1 VYASA
6 VSHLI
11 AVECLLKHKTPHN
24 FTIGDHFDP
33 FGPLQDTRKKEE
45 KLGRVFAD
53 EGDVMEEHERDK
65 VEQNALQVSVEN
77 PALLMTSFSIFS

>member
-1 VYASA
+1 MSRCGRCVLYM
-6 VSHLI
+6 
-11 AVECLLKHKTPHN
+11 LLPPIKC
-24 FTIGDHFDP
+24 FDQLNL
-33 FGPLQDTRKKEE
+33 FGHSQDTRKKEE

-77 PALLMTSFSIFS
+77 PSLPMREGTGMVNEEA